1 MPKIEKP
8 DFKARKQMPA
18 AFKLFILIAIVF
30 GLWAHSCLK
39 KNEVE
44 KITFDN
50 IVLENQTP
58 FSIDVIFDL
67 TNNTLQSG
75 KKPVLIEVFTDQNE
89 LIGSKLVNVD
99 VNPKAT
105 NRHVKVLD
113 KLNRRL
119 REGEDITTAKVSL
132 YQRSI
137 F

>member
-8 DFKARKQMPA
+8 DFKAKKSMPI
-18 AFKLFILIAIVF
+18 AFKLFILMAIVF
-30 GLWAHSCLK
+30 GIWAHSCLK
-39 KNEVE
+39 KSEVE
-44 KITFDN
+44 NIIFDN
-50 IVLENQTP
+50 IVIENQTP
-58 FSIDVIFDL
+58 FSVDVIFDL

-75 KKPVLIEVFTDQNE
+75 KKPVLIEVFTAQNE

-99 VNPKAT
+99 INPRAT
-105 NRHVKVLD
+105 NKHVKVLD

-119 REGEDITTAKVSL
+119 REGEEIATAKISL